1 MEWSWKKK
9 KRNIE
14 NKSSTKVS
22 DHQTT
27 STKAAIIKTR
37 PRRDFSS
44 IWLLFVRGFLVEG
57 ILRSD
62 TYYTS
67 ILPIVSFS
75 FLFNYLREN
84 IRTGINAG
92 DHHHVHRS
100 SFRTCLRAPSFFLFY
115 FLFLLFFELAE
126 VKDLSLRRAPIVTQ
140 PRKDP
145 TAKWYRTQ
153 QQQQQQQPANYY
165 RHSSRGQERERNWKE
180 KNRLT
185 VVGLRQ
191 TCRVSHFKFAYYR
204 TVIQFRESHRE
215 LYTCKWPRTI

>member
-1 MEWSWKKK
+1 LTPASYLLGWMGSRPCISFKVLERSPWGWIYVYIYVLVILLFLSFFSRREWTNNQEKKKKCKKLEWNGVEK

-115 FLFLLFFELAE
+115 FLFSFFFSFL
-126 VKDLSLRRAPIVTQ
+126 
-140 PRKDP
+140 
-145 TAKWYRTQ
+145 
-153 QQQQQQQPANYY
+153 
-165 RHSSRGQERERNWKE
+165 SSRRWRTS
-180 KNRLT
+180 RSD
-185 VVGLRQ
+185 GL
-191 TCRVSHFKFAYYR
+191 
-204 TVIQFRESHRE
+204 
-215 LYTCKWPRTI
+215 L